1 MVDESRRALRQ
12 AAADR
17 LARLDSAGA
26 LSSDHVRLTAE
37 TVGVAERT
45 VWRWVSARRAE
56 ADPVQRDRFRID
68 DRLRVRLAYWRGNAA
83 ALHRELV
90 AEAAGGGPPA
100 PDLRTVQRAIRR
112 DLAPGEVAGLREG
125 EQARRRFDV
134 FLKRPPSFRNA
145 VWEADHV
152 EAAVQVDIEG
162 RLVKP
167 WVTWFVDAAH
177 DVILG
182 VAVTAQVPSRESI
195 LAALRA
201 AISRRDPYGPAGGLP
216 AMVRVDRGKDFL
228 SRTVAEAMGA
238 FAVAVDDLPAYTP
251 HLKGSVE
258 TLNGAVDRMLF
269 AGLPRYMHR
278 QTEASGGLVDP
289 DQPALTFAAF
299 VAEVLAWVRWWNREH
314 VIEEL
319 GSRTP
324 LAAWLA
330 DPTPIDEVDEDR
342 LWMFTLEDDRR
353 RRKITSKGIGF
364 GRGRYYV
371 AEWMVGRVGA
381 AVRLRYMPHHDH
393 EVEVFDADSGAHLGR
408 AELADQASEATKT
421 AVRRTRARKA
431 ARLRSDLSKAERARR
446 TRYAAST
453 TPVPAQRLDAM
464 TAAEASR
471 ERVEEQ
477 DVDLARWSRPDLI
490 ALPPPAPGWVLPI
503 RPDNNPRRSGG
514 NRKPS

>member
-1 MVDESRRALRQ
+1 MADVAARALRQ

-17 LARLDSAGA
+17 LIALDRCGVLTSA
-26 LSSDHVRLTAE
+26 HVRLSAE
-37 TVGVAERT
+37 TLGVAERT
-45 VWRWVSARRAE
+45 VWRWLKARRVGA
-56 ADPVQRDRFRID
+56 APAPRRRVLVD
-68 DRLRVRLAYWRGNAA
+68 DELRVRLAYWRGNVM

-90 AEAAGGGPPA
+90 DSERAGGPA
-100 PDLRTVQRAIRR
+100 APSKSALYRAVVADVSAGDR
-112 DLAPGEVAGLREG
+112 AGLRAG
-125 EQARRRFDV
+125 ERARRKHDV

-152 EAAVQVDIEG
+152 EAAVQVEIDG

-167 WVTWFVDAAH
+167 WVSWFVDAAH

-182 VAVTAQVPSRESI
+182 VAVTPQVPSRESI

-201 AISRRDPYGPAGGLP
+201 AISRREPYGPAGGLP

-258 TLNGAVDRMLF
+258 TVNGAVDRMLF

-278 QTEASGGLVDP
+278 QTEANGALVDP

-299 VAEVLAWVRWWNREH
+299 VAEVLAWVRWWNSKH

-319 GSRTP
+319 GDRTP

-353 RRKITSKGIGF
+353 RRRITTKGVGF
-364 GRGRYYV
+364 GRGRHYV
-371 AEWMVGRVGA
+371 AEWMVGRVGT

-393 EVEVFDADSGAHLGR
+393 EVEVFDADTGVHLGR

-446 TRYAAST
+446 ARYAAST
-453 TPVPAQRLDAM
+453 TPVPARRLDAM
-464 TAAEASR
+464 TAAEAGR

-477 DVDLARWSRPDLI
+477 DVDLARWARPDLI

-503 RPDNNPRRSGG
+503 RSDDDPRRGG
-514 NRKPS
+514 GSRKPS